1 MDEDGVVRN
10 PIWSYIFKSKRDEP
24 TLVDLLGGLLIFE
37 GLSRGQLKTV
47 SRVLHERAYGE
58 GEMVFNE
65 KEPGAGLYIIK
76 TGRVAVTKHMERG
89 EPMVLAEFVA
99 GNFFGELALIDEIP
113 RSATATV
120 VEPGILLAFP
130 TPDLDRL
137 VARQPQLA
145 VLILKNL
152 ARLVARRLLQAN
164 RNFEAIQDHKQER
177 R

>member
-1 MDEDGVVRN
+1 MDDGEVRN
-10 PIWSYIFKSKRDEP
+10 PIWSYIFSSKRDEP
-24 TLVDLLGGLLIFE
+24 TLVDLLDGLPIFE
-37 GLSRGQLKTV
+37 GLSRTQLKTV

-65 KEPGAGLYIIK
+65 REPGAGLYIIK
-76 TGRVAVTKHMERG
+76 SGRVAVTKHIEGG
-89 EPMVLAEFVA
+89 EPMLLAEFVA

-120 VEPGILLAFP
+120 VESGTLLAFP

-164 RNFEAIQDHKQER
+164 RNFESIQDRHQEQK
-177 R
+177 